1 MRRKTFKEIEKQIA
15 IDRKTLSQVEQIV
28 SEEHRKEV
36 QETYKEGTYAFLV
49 GEITGTIMK
58 WKAERKIGVN
68 SNHYFTE

>member
-1 MRRKTFKEIEKQIA
+1 MRKDSFKELEKLIVR
-15 IDRKTLSQVEQIV
+15 DRKVLNQIEYIV

-36 QETYKEGTYAFLV
+36 QEIYQEGTYAFLV

-58 WKAERKIGVN
+58 WKTDRKKGVN